1 MAWIQIDQSLPQNRK
16 LYQLKTTLR
25 IDTSKAIGILA
36 LLWIWAL
43 DNSKDGLLG
52 GVSDL
57 QLAEICG
64 FSLRR
69 GSELREALV
78 GSGFLDSG
86 GEGLSI
92 HSWGDYSG
100 KLTKSREYYRNYRRK
115 TREAQRA
122 SLCSTEVQAIDKT
135 KQEETKQEE
144 TKPDKTRQDET
155 ENISD
160 AAAGGD
166 ACASEAEDYLL
177 SRGLVPESWFGQGPE
192 LTPKVRHFADSL
204 FKGIWAKPPGPTDYG
219 RVFNCVVDIEEV
231 DGEQRCTYS
240 ERRAELLLYAF
251 EAATAAG
258 MAGRWDYVY
267 GVLRRLRERGISDLG
282 EAEQFELNGGGE

>member
-16 LYQLKTTLR
+16 LYQLKSTLR
-25 IDTSKAIGILA
+25 IDTPKAIGILA

-69 GSELREALV
+69 GGELREALV

-86 GEGLSI
+86 DEGLSI

-100 KLTKSREYYRNYRRK
+100 KLNKKREYYRNYRRK
-115 TREAQRA
+115 ERAESECA
-122 SLCSTEVQAIDKT
+122 SLCSTEVQDI
-135 KQEETKQEE
+135 
-144 TKPDKTRQDET
+144 DKTRQDKT
-155 ENISD
+155 RQDQTRLDKTRQENISD

-231 DGEQRCTYS
+231 DGEQRCSYS
-240 ERRAELLLYAF
+240 ERRADLLLYAF

>member
-25 IDTSKAIGILA
+25 IDTPKAIGILA

-52 GVSDL
+52 GVSEL

-69 GSELREALV
+69 GGELREALV

-86 GEGLSI
+86 DEGLSI

-100 KLTKSREYYRNYRRK
+100 KLNKKREYYRNYRRK
-115 TREAQRA
+115 ERAESECA
-122 SLCSTEVQAIDKT
+122 SLCSTEVQGI
-135 KQEETKQEE
+135 
-144 TKPDKTRQDET
+144 DKTRQDQT
-155 ENISD
+155 RIDKIRQENISD

-231 DGEQRCTYS
+231 DGEQRCSYS

-282 EAEQFELNGGGE
+282 EAEQFELNGGEE